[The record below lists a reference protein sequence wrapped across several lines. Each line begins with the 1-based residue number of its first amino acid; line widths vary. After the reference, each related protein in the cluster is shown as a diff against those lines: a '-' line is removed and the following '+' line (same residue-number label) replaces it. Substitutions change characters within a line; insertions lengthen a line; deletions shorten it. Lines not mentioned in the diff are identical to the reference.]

1 MLKLRED
8 IRDEWVNW
16 LKSQLVPSMVGYGMT
31 QIAVILEKL
40 EQIPEDV
47 KSPNVM
53 REEMLEK
60 VNELNP
66 EEMEMLEKLNEVKPE
81 ETQNV

>member
-1 MLKLRED
+1 VKLINRLLKKYNTMLKLRED
-8 IRDEWVNW
+8 LRDEWVNW

-31 QIAVILEKL
+31 QIAAILEKL
-40 EQIPEDV
+40 EQIPEDT

-53 REEMLEK
+53 RDEMLEK
-60 VNELNP
+60 VNEI
-66 EEMEMLEKLNEVKPE
+66 KPE